1 MLKNLEKTLFNNLA
15 DDAYL
20 SADWESRE
28 RVIKILRETSKQIKR
43 LIELS
48 DLVQRIGIDNM
59 KSLQGANAAVEFAC
73 ETLDNLDK
81 PIEEVKKIL
90 ENKSNEIENIISDN
104 NLIARRFNLYVSYL
118 NSFLRTLKRIIIITE
133 GLGE

>member
-28 RVIKILRETSKQIKR
+28 KVIKILRETSKQIKR

-48 DLVQRIGIDNM
+48 DLVQRIGPDNM
-59 KSLQGANAAVEFAC
+59 KSLQGANAAVEFSC

-81 PIEEVKKIL
+81 PIEVVKQIL
-90 ENKSNEIENIISDN
+90 QDKSDEIENIILDN
-104 NLIARRFNLYVSYL
+104 DKVPKRFNLYVSYL